1 VNQHRFDA
9 MGCEVVVGGAGP
21 AEARQIEHLF
31 RERDH
36 TFSRFRPDSELNRVN
51 GRAGRLTEVSS
62 MFAQTVEI
70 ALRIA
75 AETEGLVDPTLG
87 QAVEAAGYSQ
97 DFGLLTP
104 DPRPPGTPQ
113 VATWRAVLLLGR
125 RIRIPGGTSLD
136 LNGVVKALAVDDAVD
151 LLPGEGFVSAG
162 GDVATR
168 GELTV
173 ALPDGESVL
182 LRQGALA
189 TSGTTKR
196 RWLRGGELQH
206 HLIDPRTGRPSTS
219 RWEQVTVCGGT
230 CLAAD
235 AAAKAGFLLGE
246 AGPGWLDERGLA
258 ARFLGSSTDATLNDS
273 WQRNLEAVPAC
284 T

>member
-1 VNQHRFDA
+1 
-9 MGCEVVVGGAGP
+9 MGCEIVVGGAGP
-21 AEARQIEHLF
+21 AEATQIERLF
-31 RERDH
+31 RERDRV
-36 TFSRFRPDSELNRVN
+36 FSRFRHGSELNRVN
-51 GRAGRLTEVSS
+51 ARAGRLTEVSE
-62 MFAQTVEI
+62 MFAQTIEI

-87 QAVEAAGYSQ
+87 HAVEAAGYSQ
-97 DFGLLTP
+97 DFGLLSP
-104 DPRPPGTPQ
+104 DPRPAGDPQ
-113 VATWRAVLLLGR
+113 RGNWRAVLLLGR
-125 RIRIPGGTSLD
+125 RVRIPEGTSVD
-136 LNGVVKALAVDDAVD
+136 LNGVVKALAVDDALD
-151 LLPGEGFVSAG
+151 LLRGDGFVSAG
-162 GDVATR
+162 GDIAAR

-196 RWLRGGELQH
+196 RWLRAGATQH
-206 HLIDPRTGRPSTS
+206 HLIDPRTGRPSNS
-219 RWEQVTVCGGT
+219 LWEQVTVCGAT

-246 AGPGWLDERGLA
+246 RGPSWLDERGLP
-258 ARFLGSSTDATLNDS
+258 ARFLGTFAEPTPNEC
-273 WQRNLEAVPAC
+273 WQRSFGAVPAC